1 MTRETTPWEQTRTTA
16 AYPRT
21 AMVLDTTAEAEHH
34 LVVSEEP
41 IAHKTADSEDTLA
54 AHKDDSKKHEEE

>member
-1 MTRETTPWEQTRTTA
+1 MTKETTPWELPRTTA

-21 AMVLDTTAEAEHH
+21 AMILDTTAEAEHQ

-41 IAHKTADSEDTLA
+41 IAHKTADSEHAA